1 MGSERSIENLHKKLV
16 YDSLSPKI
24 RKFTNADGVF
34 CVWRLPGHLQG
45 SQHQQHRGGQDES
58 AQEES
63 DPPQQR
69 Q

>member
-1 MGSERSIENLHKKLV
+1 MMVCLLKSA
-16 YDSLSPKI
+16 SLQMQMLY
-24 RKFTNADGVF
+24 FVF
-34 CVWRLPGHLQG
+34 RRLPGHLQG

>member
-1 MGSERSIENLHKKLV
+1 MQMV
-16 YDSLSPKI
+16 Y
-24 RKFTNADGVF
+24 FVF
-34 CVWRLPGHLQG
+34 RRLPGHLQG